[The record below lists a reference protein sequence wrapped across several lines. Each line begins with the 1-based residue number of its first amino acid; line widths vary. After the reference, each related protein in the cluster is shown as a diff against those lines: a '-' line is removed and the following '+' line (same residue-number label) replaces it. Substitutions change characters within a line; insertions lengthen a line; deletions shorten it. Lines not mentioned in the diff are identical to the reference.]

1 MKQHEITKWL
11 KGICIGIAIM
21 GLIFFG
27 LIIPNLAVES
37 RLQNPEMDFLFWPG
51 LISVWIIGALCYS
64 ILFQFWKVCVQISK
78 DNSFSLENSRSFVI
92 ISRLGVVISVIC
104 FLGMFY
110 LGLNK
115 WLNLGFMF
123 LMIGVIFIGI
133 AITVLAAA
141 LSRLILKAYELKKE
155 NELTI

>member
-1 MKQHEITKWL
+1 MKQQEMTNWL
-11 KGICIGIAIM
+11 KGICIGITVM

-27 LIIPNLAVES
+27 LLIPELAVES
-37 RLQNPEMDFLFWPG
+37 RKQYPEVAFLFWPG
-51 LISVWIIGALCYS
+51 LIYVWVIGALSYA
-64 ILFQFWKVCVQISK
+64 ILYQFWKVCIQIGK

-92 ISRLGVVISVIC
+92 ISKLGVVISAIC
-104 FLGMFY
+104 FLGMVY
-110 LGLNK
+110 LGINK
-115 WLNLGFMF
+115 WLNPGVMF

-133 AITVLAAA
+133 IITVLAAA